1 MTDLSSKHC
10 KACEG
15 GDPALSKEKVQQ
27 HLKEVSEWQLS
38 KDQKSISRR
47 FKFKGFNRTML
58 FVNALAWIVNEEG
71 HHPTLEIG
79 YDYCQVLFTT
89 HAIDGLSEN
98 DFICAAKI
106 DALISSR

>member
-1 MTDLSSKHC
+1 MSDLLSKHC

-15 GDPALSKEKVQQ
+15 GDPALTSDKVQQ
-27 HLKEVSEWQLS
+27 LLKNIPEWRLAD
-38 KDQKSISRR
+38 DQKSISKR
-47 FKFKGFNRTML
+47 FKFKGFNKTML

-79 YDYCQVLFTT
+79 YDYCEAQFTT
-89 HAIDGLSEN
+89 HAIGALSEN

-106 DALISSR
+106 DALINS